1 VVVDLRPWAAFRD
14 GHLPGAI
21 HSPTGQMLPM
31 VVGSYV
37 KPDEKIVL
45 VCEPSIAPGIIR
57 DLVRIGYDHYVA
69 VVPPAAIASAPKLV
83 RAPEVSVQAASD
95 RRGDMFVL
103 DVRNSSEYA
112 TAHLDGAHSLPYTR
126 LMPRLAEVPRDRPIL
141 VHCAKGGRSAAATA
155 MLRRLGYDA
164 TNVAG
169 GFEAW
174 MKAGL
179 PTGATAL
186 AGAKPGC
193 CGGSC
198 GG

>member
-1 VVVDLRPWAAFRD
+1 
-14 GHLPGAI
+14 
-21 HSPTGQMLPM
+21 MLPM

-37 KPDEKIVL
+37 KPEEKIVL
-45 VCEPSIAPGIIR
+45 VCEPSIAPAIIR

-69 VVPPAAIASAPKLV
+69 VVPPAAIASAPALV
-83 RAPEVSVQAASD
+83 RSAEVTPQAAND
-95 RRGDMFVL
+95 RRADAFVL
-103 DVRNSSEYA
+103 DVRNSSEFA
-112 TAHLDGAHSLPYTR
+112 AGHLEGAHSLPYTR
-126 LMPRLAEVPRDRPIL
+126 LVPRLAEIPRGRPIL

-155 MLRRLGYDA
+155 MLQRLGFDV

-174 MKAGL
+174 TKAGL
-179 PTGATAL
+179 PTGAPAR
-186 AGAKPGC
+186 AGTVRAKPGC